1 MCAKCDDI
9 HTCFD
14 VTDRAKHLYRCVC
27 HLRDDTDKVAVM
39 SNMAGEMSGFVIV
52 LS

>member
-1 MCAKCDDI
+1 MCAKCDDF

-14 VTDRAKHLYRCVC
+14 VIDTVIHQFRCVC
-27 HLRDDTDKVAVM
+27 HLRDDTDTVAVM
-39 SNMAGEMSGFVIV
+39 SNIVGELSGIDVV